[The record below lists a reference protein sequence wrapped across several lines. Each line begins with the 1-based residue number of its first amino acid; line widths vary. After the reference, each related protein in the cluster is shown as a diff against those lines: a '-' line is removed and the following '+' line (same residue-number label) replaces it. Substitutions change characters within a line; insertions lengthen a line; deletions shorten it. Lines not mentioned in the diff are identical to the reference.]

1 MWNFW
6 HKEERLKEALR
17 YRGVDPEAMSVGKL
31 MACLSRRST
40 DKVLNPLIYELL
52 SILEPQACWMEH
64 CEHYGGQCSF
74 CHCRLKKVPGR
85 CGIYRAFKK
94 RKAARAAKKAAAI

>member
-31 MACLSRRST
+31 MVWINSVQTNRPGL
-40 DKVLNPLIYELL
+40 LIED
-52 SILEPQACWMEH
+52 
-64 CEHYGGQCSF
+64 GV
-74 CHCRLKKVPGR
+74 CRGAGTEEVD
-85 CGIYRAFKK
+85 
-94 RKAARAAKKAAAI
+94 